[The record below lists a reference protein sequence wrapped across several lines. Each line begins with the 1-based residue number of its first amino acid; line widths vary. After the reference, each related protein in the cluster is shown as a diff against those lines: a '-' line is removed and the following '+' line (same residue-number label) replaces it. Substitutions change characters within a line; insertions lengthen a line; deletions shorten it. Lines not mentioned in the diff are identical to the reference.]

1 MGADHIQFRIP
12 ARSLDELLD
21 QMEAF
26 GSEVAPLLGD

>member
-1 MGADHIQFRIP
+1 MGADHIQFRMP

-26 GSEVAPLLGD
+26 GAEIAPLLVD